1 MRESQLVSELIRGL
15 YPVVK
20 LYRTNAGTFRSLD
33 GSHIIH
39 GLPAGFSDL
48 FGVIP
53 KNRTADGRPM
63 PVFLEA
69 KIYPNRATP
78 EQLDFLKLYRDA
90 GCIAGVVYSVAGA
103 WKLIEP
109 ALKKVK

>member
-20 LYRTNAGTFRSLD
+20 MYRANAGTFRSLD

-53 KNRTADGRPM
+53 AQLVADGRPM

-69 KIYPNRATP
+69 KVHPNRPTK
-78 EQLDFLKLYRDA
+78 EQLDFLAEYRKA
-90 GCIAGVVYSVAGA
+90 GCIAGVVYSVADA
-103 WKLIEP
+103 WKLIDP
-109 ALKKVK
+109 ILKKVK

>member
-1 MRESQLVSELIRGL
+1 MRESELVNALIREL
-15 YPVVK
+15 YPVVR
-20 LYRTNAGTFRSLD
+20 LYRANAGTFKSMD
-33 GSHIIH
+33 GKYIIH
-39 GLPAGFSDL
+39 GLPRGFSDL

-53 KNRTADGRPM
+53 KDRTADGRPM

-90 GCIAGVVYSVAGA
+90 GCVAGVVYSVAGA
-103 WKLIEP
+103 WKLIDP
-109 ALKKVK
+109 VLKKVK

>member
-1 MRESQLVSELIRGL
+1 MRESELVNALIREL
-15 YPVVK
+15 YPVVR
-20 LYRTNAGTFRSLD
+20 LYRANAGTFKSMD

-39 GLPAGFSDL
+39 GLPKGFSDL

>member
-1 MRESQLVSELIRGL
+1 MRESQLISELIRGL

-20 LYRTNAGTFRSLD
+20 LYRANAGTFRSMD
-33 GSHIIH
+33 GKHIVH

-53 KNRTADGRPM
+53 KDLVADGRPM

-69 KIYPNRATP
+69 KIYPNKASP
-78 EQLDFLKLYRDA
+78 EQVAFLAEYRRA
-90 GCIAGVVYSVAGA
+90 GCIAGVVYSVEGA
-103 WKLIEP
+103 WKLILP
-109 ALKKVK
+109 ALKR

>member
-1 MRESQLVSELIRGL
+1 MSEGRLYGELIRGL

-33 GSHIIH
+33 GSHVIK
-39 GLPAGFSDL
+39 GLPKGFPDL

-53 KNRTADGRPM
+53 RDLTADGRPM
-63 PVFLEA
+63 PVFLEV
-69 KIYPNRATP
+69 KVYPNKATKA
-78 EQLDFLKLYRDA
+78 QLEFLAEYRRA
-90 GCIAGVVYSVAGA
+90 GCIAGVVYGFADA

-109 ALKKVK
+109 CLKKVT